1 MRKTTTSTTTSA
13 TSMNGAMTQTII
25 TLIPVHHPEASPKVT
40 SLIVSQHNRPLQRPQ
55 LLPSHASPFNPTLCI
70 LLTRRDN
77 CSTYP
82 FYYLGPLQ
90 RVFLQLSVY
99 ASDWSLVPSRPLVRF
114 SLKFSLWQYV
124 LEGYLGWPSMA
135 VSHLGSL

>member
-13 TSMNGAMTQTII
+13 TSMNGAMTPIII
-25 TLIPVHHPEASPKVT
+25 TLIPVHHPEASPKVK
-40 SLIVSQHNRPLQRPQ
+40 SLIVSQQNCPLQRPQ

-82 FYYLGPLQ
+82 FII
-90 RVFLQLSVY
+90 
-99 ASDWSLVPSRPLVRF
+99 
-114 SLKFSLWQYV
+114 
-124 LEGYLGWPSMA
+124 
-135 VSHLGSL
+135 